1 MALSWRFGAYTDI
14 GRTRKKNDDS
24 AYAGPHL
31 IVVADG
37 MGGAAAGDL
46 ASAVAVQT
54 LQRLDAPPPDDLLE
68 ALAGTLHRAN
78 DRLAELIDEDPA
90 VAGMG
95 TTVTAALF
103 DGARIGVA
111 HLGDSRGYLWRDGEL
126 LRLTADHT
134 WVQSLIDEGRISE
147 EEARV
152 HSHRSLLLKVLD
164 GQHDHDPDL
173 ELYDVKVGDRV
184 LLCSDG
190 LSGFVGADR
199 IAHALSVGTADSVAR
214 ELTQLALEAS
224 STDNITVVVAD
235 VVDTENVSTEPIVI
249 GAVVSEQSRRTMSR
263 LRTWAYRDELPAG
276 KSLMADPDVDPE
288 ELRYAP
294 REPRRFVGLRRLAV
308 LLVLAAVAAAAGII
322 AYQWS
327 QQQYYVAAYGDRV
340 AIYRGVQ
347 AELPGIH
354 LHSVY
359 QAEDV
364 RLSELPTFRRSQVLD
379 GMPAESLDNARR
391 IVGNLR
397 SFAKICAQQASASA
411 AATKTSATT
420 SPTGAVTS
428 SVSTSAAT
436 SPPRRT
442 TTAAPPHGTPRP
454 RRTQPTTP
462 KKSATSRTPNRA
474 QLTGGPVTARS
485 ATGASA
491 PEECAGATPAT
502 AATSA
507 AIPVTTPPPTGATAS
522 ATNSAPTTTTETSP

>member
-1 MALSWRFGAYTDI
+1 MALSWRFGAHSDI
-14 GRTRKKNDDS
+14 GRSRQKNDDS

-54 LQRLDAPPPDDLLE
+54 LQRLDGSLPDDLIE
-68 ALAGTLHRAN
+68 ALAGTLRRAN

-103 DGARIGVA
+103 DGERIGVA

-147 EEARV
+147 AEAKV

-164 GQHDHDPDL
+164 GQHDHEPDF
-173 ELYDVKVGDRV
+173 ELYDVKAGDRV

-190 LSGFVGADR
+190 LSGFVDTDR
-199 IAHALSVGTADSVAR
+199 MERALSVGTADSVAR
-214 ELTQLALEAS
+214 ELTQLALEAG
-224 STDNITVVVAD
+224 STDNVTVVVAD
-235 VVDTENVSTEPIVI
+235 VVDAETVSTEPIVV
-249 GAVVSEQSRRTMSR
+249 GAVAAQTRGTVSR
-263 LRTWAYRDELPAG
+263 LRTWAHRDESPAG

-294 REPRRFVGLRRLAV
+294 REPRRFAGLRRLA
-308 LLVLAAVAAAAGII
+308 LLVTLALVAAAAGIV

-327 QQQYYVAAYGDRV
+327 QQQYYVAAYGDQV

-347 AELPGIH
+347 ANLPGIR

-359 QAEDV
+359 EAEDV
-364 RLSELPTFRRSQVLD
+364 RLSELPSFRRSQVLD
-379 GMPAESLDNARR
+379 GMAADSLQHARQ

-397 SFAKICAQQASASA
+397 SFAQICAQQASASA
-411 AATKTSATT
+411 AATATVSATSRPTESTSATT
-420 SPTGAVTS
+420 S
-428 SVSTSAAT
+428 
-436 SPPRRT
+436 SPGRT
-442 TTAAPPHGTPRP
+442 TTTTPSQSTS
-454 RRTQPTTP
+454 RTRTPQPTAP
-462 KKSATSRTPNRA
+462 QKSDVARGSRTPNPGR
-474 QLTGGPVTARS
+474 LTGGPATAGS
-485 ATGASA
+485 ATGADV
-491 PEECAGATPAT
+491 PQECAGASPANAPLSTVAT
-502 AATSA
+502 APANTA
-507 AIPVTTPPPTGATAS
+507 AS
-522 ATNSAPTTTTETSP
+522 APGTSR

>member
-1 MALSWRFGAYTDI
+1 MALSWRFGAYSDI
-14 GRTRKKNDDS
+14 GRSRKKNDDS

-54 LQRLDAPPPDDLLE
+54 LQRLDVPPSDDLLE

-78 DRLAELIDEDPA
+78 DRLAELVDEDPA

-103 DGARIGVA
+103 DGERIGVA

-126 LRLTADHT
+126 QRLTADHT

-147 EEARV
+147 DEAKV

-173 ELYDVKVGDRV
+173 TLYDVRDGDRV

-199 IAHALSVGTADSVAR
+199 IEHALSVGSADAVAR
-214 ELTQLALEAS
+214 ELTQLALEAG

-235 VVDTENVSTEPIVI
+235 VVDTDSVSTDPILV
-249 GAVVSEQSRRTMSR
+249 GAVTEQTRGAMSR
-263 LRTWAYRDELPAG
+263 LRTWAHRDDAPTG
-276 KSLMADPDVDPE
+276 KSLLAETDLDAE

-294 REPRRFVGLRRLAV
+294 REPRRFAGLRRLGFLLALAV
-308 LLVLAAVAAAAGII
+308 IAAAAGFA

-327 QQQYYVAAYGDRV
+327 QHQYYVAAYGDRV

-347 AELPGIH
+347 ADLPGIE

-364 RLSELPTFRRSQVLD
+364 HLNELPSFRRSQVLD
-379 GMPAESLDNARR
+379 GMPADSLDNARR

-411 AATKTSATT
+411 AVTSTTSVTGSTKTPT
-420 SPTGAVTS
+420 SPGSTS
-428 SVSTSAAT
+428 SAPPSPRRAPSTSPNSA
-436 SPPRRT
+436 PGPRT
-442 TTAAPPHGTPRP
+442 TPH
-454 RRTQPTTP
+454 RT
-462 KKSATSRTPNRA
+462 
-474 QLTGGPVTARS
+474 QLTGTPKTPRS
-485 ATGASA
+485 TSIASA
-491 PEECAGATPAT
+491 PEECAGATPAAAPPASGATTPTST
-502 AATSA
+502 AL
-507 AIPVTTPPPTGATAS
+507 TTPPNTAAS
-522 ATNSAPTTTTETSP
+522 TETPP